1 MKKFILALFVFA
13 IAALVSGCAGQP
25 EKSGNSADGQR
36 ARADKAQGELSR
48 EVGR

>member
-1 MKKFILALFVFA
+1 MKKFILTLFMFA
-13 IAALVSGCAGQP
+13 VAAIVVGCAGQP

-36 ARADKAQGELSR
+36 TRAEKAQGELSR